1 MRKFLRSLWKVI
13 TFPFRLLWWIVTL
26 PVRGIRGAWRFVNAE
41 PEDRPLSDTLA
52 DTVKKPSALV
62 PHIEALRRHILRM
75 LAAMLVGVV
84 ICGVYTPQLL
94 DILARDIGGL
104 QALQVLDPTESVGV
118 FMRVALFGGFAIA
131 LPYIA
136 FELWLFAAPGLRP
149 RERRIGLAGI
159 PLALVFFLGG
169 IAFTYFLLLPT
180 ALPFLRD
187 FLGVASN
194 WRLSTY
200 INFVTGLMFWIG
212 VSFEFPLVI
221 YVLTAMGIVKPGGL
235 ARQWRIAIIVIAV
248 LAAAI
253 TPTPDP
259 LNMTLVMLPMILL
272 YFLSIGMSYLAA
284 AGRKK
289 NAVAKDG

>member
-1 MRKFLRSLWKVI
+1 MRKFLRGLWKVI
-13 TFPFRLLWWIVTL
+13 TFPFRLLWRVVTL
-26 PVRGIRGAWRFVNAE
+26 PARGIRGAWRFVNAE
-41 PEDRPLSDTLA
+41 PEDRPLSDSLA
-52 DTVKKPSALV
+52 DTIKKPSTLV
-62 PHIEALRRHILRM
+62 PHIEALRRHILHM
-75 LAAMLVGVV
+75 LIALLVGVAV
-84 ICGVYTPQLL
+84 CGVYTEQILE
-94 DILARDIGGL
+94 ILARSIGGL
-104 QALQVLDPTESVGV
+104 QALQALDPTESVGV
-118 FMRVALFGGFAIA
+118 FMRVALFGGFALA

-136 FELWLFAAPGLRP
+136 FEFWLFAAPGLRP

-159 PLALVFFLGG
+159 PFALAFFLGG
-169 IAFTYFLLLPT
+169 IAFTYWLLLPT
-180 ALPFLRD
+180 ALPFLLD
-187 FLGVASN
+187 FLGVTAN

-235 ARQWRIAIIVIAV
+235 ARQWRIAVIVIAV

-259 LNMTLVMLPMILL
+259 LNMSLVMLPMILL
-272 YFLSIGMSYLAA
+272 YFLSIALSYLAS

-289 NAVAKDG
+289 NA